1 MTAAVAIIDANVVV
15 SGVVSSKQDSSVV
28 LILEG
33 MRSGSFRFL
42 LSTPLFDEYREVLL
56 RPKLRKLHCLD
67 EEQVDEVLK
76 ELGAHATWLE
86 PDPAVSAPDPK
97 DQHLWDLLASSPAAV
112 LVTGDKPLIENPLEG
127 RQVLLPWDFWKMLFP
142 ASPRESLQERPN

>member
-1 MTAAVAIIDANVVV
+1 MTAPIAIIDANVVV
-15 SGVVSSKQDSSVV
+15 SGVVSSKPDSSVV

-33 MRSGSFRFL
+33 MRSGTFRFL
-42 LSTPLFDEYREVLL
+42 LSTPLFGEYREVLV
-56 RPKLRKLHCLD
+56 RPKLRKLHRLE
-67 EEQVDEVLK
+67 EEQIDEVLK

-86 PDPAVSAPDPK
+86 PDPAVSAPDPE

-112 LVTGDKPLIENPLEG
+112 LVTGDKPLIANPLEG

-142 ASPRESLQERPN
+142 GCARGSQQERPN